1 MTFDLFM
8 RLLPLKLALAS
19 LKRNRGRSL
28 LTVLGIVI
36 GIMAVITVMSAG
48 DSLHVYLV
56 YQIQTFG
63 TDLIQTEIK
72 VPNTGHTS
80 TQNVQGL
87 AMGIQVTTLTLNDMA
102 EINKL
107 PNIKS
112 SYATVLGQEV
122 ISFENENKKIL
133 IWGVSASFDQIDASE
148 VAEGRFFTDEEDKGL
163 AQVVVLGSTVKEK
176 IFGEKIAL
184 GEMVKIG
191 KIKFRVIG
199 VMQKR
204 GSIAFFDMDNMVYL
218 PVQTLQK
225 KLMGINHVVSITSQV
240 YDKNL
245 FDETSAEINSL
256 LRQRHDISTDNKDKD
271 DFNVMTMAEAL
282 DIYNTIFGALNLLLA
297 AIAGISL
304 VVGGVGI
311 MNIMYVSV
319 TERIY
324 EIGLRKAVGATS
336 ANILWQFLWE
346 AIVITFFGA
355 MIGFLFGVALAFLIA
370 FGASILGFS
379 WRFVVSPQSVM
390 LAISAS
396 LGIGLIFGVWPAL
409 AAAKLEQVTALRLNK

>member
-1 MTFDLFM
+1 
-8 RLLPLKLALAS
+8 
-19 LKRNRGRSL
+19 
-28 LTVLGIVI
+28 
-36 GIMAVITVMSAG
+36 
-48 DSLHVYLV
+48 
-56 YQIQTFG
+56 
-63 TDLIQTEIK
+63 
-72 VPNTGHTS
+72 
-80 TQNVQGL
+80 
-87 AMGIQVTTLTLNDMA
+87 
-102 EINKL
+102 
-107 PNIKS
+107 
-112 SYATVLGQEV
+112 
-122 ISFENENKKIL
+122 
-133 IWGVSASFDQIDASE
+133 
-148 VAEGRFFTDEEDKGL
+148 
-163 AQVVVLGSTVKEK
+163 
-176 IFGEKIAL
+176 
-184 GEMVKIG
+184 
-191 KIKFRVIG
+191 
-199 VMQKR
+199 
-204 GSIAFFDMDNMVYL
+204 
-218 PVQTLQK
+218 
-225 KLMGINHVVSITSQV
+225 MGINHVVSITSQV

-409 AAAKLEQVTALRLNK
+409 AAAKLEPVTALRKSK